1 MGCSQKALVLVHPA
15 LLSVFGGSV
24 CWAGDRFAL
33 DFVWTTTIDGELGL
47 KAQVGF
53 EPLSV
58 CPCWG
63 GAEQARCFLHCAV
76 HVWKCWQ
83 ELKWTGGSR
92 RCWAPA
98 SKAKSELQRNGLLHA
113 IEVASFFSV
122 DVTSFD
128 KWLFHETE
136 LLSEVV
142 QWALVCSETTGWKRR
157 QCIIIRSVIASE
169 VVQGCWV
176 VFQQCWAALAWFGGQ
191 DDEVQHKT
199 GFERH
204 LKASAQR

>member
-1 MGCSQKALVLVHPA
+1 MNGLFPESLGAGPPRSSVGVWWLC
-15 LLSVFGGSV
+15 LLGRWQICLG
-24 CWAGDRFAL
+24 
-33 DFVWTTTIDGELGL
+33 FVWTTTIHGKLSL

-53 EPLSV
+53 EPLSI

-76 HVWKCWQ
+76 HVWRCWQ
-83 ELKWTGGSR
+83 ELKWASGSR

-113 IEVASFFSV
+113 IEVASFFLV

-142 QWALVCSETTGWKRR
+142 QWALVLKLLDGNAV
-157 QCIIIRSVIASE
+157 SV
-169 VVQGCWV
+169 
-176 VFQQCWAALAWFGGQ
+176 L
-191 DDEVQHKT
+191 
-199 GFERH
+199 
-204 LKASAQR
+204 